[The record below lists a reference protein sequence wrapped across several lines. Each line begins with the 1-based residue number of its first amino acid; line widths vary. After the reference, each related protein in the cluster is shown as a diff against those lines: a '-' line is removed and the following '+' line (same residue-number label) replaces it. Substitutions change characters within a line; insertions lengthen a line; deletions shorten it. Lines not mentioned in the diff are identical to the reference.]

1 MSGKEFNFNTNH
13 FYEKDIIVCN
23 FINCLFWFWPK
34 QEKPHDTVSTKDVTV
49 TYGRPFKH
57 DRVIFGE
64 LVKYGE
70 VWRLGADEATTI
82 SLNRDSKIGT
92 VDVPAGTYTM
102 FALVNENEWTIILN
116 SVLGQWGAFSYKKNK
131 DKDVAMVPVAANKLS
146 APVEQFTIRFD
157 DDNFMIIE
165 WELMQVK
172 VQVKPNVQ

>member
-1 MSGKEFNFNTNH
+1 MKKILLFATLLTAFSGFGQNRKS
-13 FYEKDIIVCN
+13 
-23 FINCLFWFWPK
+23 
-34 QEKPHDTVSTKDVTV
+34 PHDTVSTKDVTV

-165 WELMQVK
+165 WELVQVK

>member
-1 MSGKEFNFNTNH
+1 M
-13 FYEKDIIVCN
+13 
-23 FINCLFWFWPK
+23 
-34 QEKPHDTVSTKDVTV
+34 
-49 TYGRPFKH
+49 
-57 DRVIFGE
+57 
-64 LVKYGE
+64 
-70 VWRLGADEATTI
+70 
-82 SLNRDSKIGT
+82 
-92 VDVPAGTYTM
+92 PAGTYTM